1 MPKKQQAKVRKV
13 KEICKTCGKRTKYMY
28 RLNEG
33 LFCDKH
39 KDAALL
45 NQKTKLSIEAL
56 RDRLQNLSVGILI

>member
-1 MPKKQQAKVRKV
+1 M
-13 KEICKTCGKRTKYMY
+13 KETCKTCDKRTKYMY

-45 NQKTKLSIEAL
+45 NQKTKLSLEAL
-56 RDRLQNLSVGILI
+56 RDRLKSPSVRILI